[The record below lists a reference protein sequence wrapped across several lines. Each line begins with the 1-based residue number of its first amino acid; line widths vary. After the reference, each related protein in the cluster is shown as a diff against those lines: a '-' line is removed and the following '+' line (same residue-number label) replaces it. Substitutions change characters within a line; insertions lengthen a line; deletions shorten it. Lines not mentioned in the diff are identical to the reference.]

1 MSRKKGYVGQRK
13 RDGRWFARI
22 TIAGKDHIKFGH
34 DKQDAEWLL
43 RCMQLGLDTP
53 RSDVSQAV
61 RGKVATVTVAE
72 LLRRFSEVKV
82 TEPVYRG
89 DRKIAGLRSH
99 RTVALR
105 I

>member
-61 RGKVATVTVAE
+61 HARSRNAHDGFALQGLQA
-72 LLRRFSEVKV
+72 
-82 TEPVYRG
+82 
-89 DRKIAGLRSH
+89 AGAGGL
-99 RTVALR
+99 
-105 I
+105 

>member
-1 MSRKKGYVGQRK
+1 
-13 RDGRWFARI
+13 
-22 TIAGKDHIKFGH
+22 
-34 DKQDAEWLL
+34 
-43 RCMQLGLDTP
+43 
-53 RSDVSQAV
+53 
-61 RGKVATVTVAE
+61 VATVTVAE

-105 I
+105 IEILREALGDIPIVVGHVKA